1 MTEHDFS
8 RIPRYQKRTFVP
20 EGVDFNDRDE
30 AVELYTQL
38 LDRDIRSAKE
48 LEQWLKDCS
57 ELAAAVDQHGSIL
70 YIVMTCDT
78 SHAEHA
84 YNYQKFIKDV
94 VPAVKPLGDELNRK
108 YLAMNDQFPL
118 DAKRYFIFHRSV
130 QTDVDLFWAENVP
143 LETDVQLLS
152 QEYQSVFGSMT
163 VDLDG
168 QEMTLPQ
175 MSKFQEEVDRSLRER
190 AWRLT
195 AQRRY
200 QDQDRLESIF
210 ERMFSIRHKIA
221 RNAGFGNFR
230 DYQFASYHRFDYSPD
245 HCKRYHE
252 TIERVVVPL
261 WDKILE
267 RRRQQMKLTH
277 LRPWDLSVDPFGRPP
292 LNPFTTADQL
302 TKGVSR
308 IVRRIDPEFGNM
320 FDEMSQ
326 LGLLDLE
333 SRKGK
338 APGGYQNTLSEAR
351 KPFIFMNAVGIDD
364 DVRTLLHESGHAFH
378 AMYCANEFLHTYRR
392 APIEFCEV
400 ASMSMELLADRHLD
414 EFYGAEDHKRSRTTH
429 LENIIHILAWVANVD
444 SFQHWMYEHADHA
457 RQDRI
462 RKWVELYE
470 RFAGTLVDWTG
481 LDLYKETLWHRQLH
495 IFEVPFYYIEYGI
508 AQLGALQIWQ
518 RSRKDLPGTLDSFKR
533 AMALG
538 GSCSLPELFATAGIE
553 FDFSE
558 KTIRPLVH
566 EIARE
571 LEL

>member
-8 RIPRYQKRTFVP
+8 RISRYQERTFVP

-70 YIVMTCDT
+70 YILMTCDT

-163 VDLDG
+163 VDFDG

-175 MSKFQEEVDRSLRER
+175 MSKFQEEIDRSLRER

-230 DYQFASYHRFDYSPD
+230 DYQFAGYHRFDYSPD

-267 RRRQQMKLTH
+267 RRRQQMKLAH

-292 LNPFTTADQL
+292 LKPFTTADQL

-308 IVRRIDPEFGNM
+308 IVRRIDPEFGDM
-320 FDEMSQ
+320 FDEMRQ

-378 AMYCANEFLHTYRR
+378 AMYSATEFLHTYRR

-400 ASMSMELLADRHLD
+400 ASMSMELLADHHMD

-444 SFQHWMYEHADHA
+444 SFQHWMYEHADHT

-518 RSRKDLPGTLDSFKR
+518 RSRKDLPGALNTFKK
-533 AMALG
+533 ALSLG

-558 KTIRPLVH
+558 KTIRPLVND
-566 EIARE
+566 IARE

>member
-1 MTEHDFS
+1 MTETDFS
-8 RIPRYQKRTFVP
+8 RIPRYQPRSFVP
-20 EGVDFNDRDE
+20 EGIDFNDRSE

-38 LDRDIRSAKE
+38 LERSIHSSHD
-48 LEQWLKDCS
+48 LEEWLKDCS
-57 ELAAAVDQHGSIL
+57 ELASAIDQHGAVL
-70 YIVMTCDT
+70 YILMTCDT
-78 SHAEHA
+78 THADYG
-84 YNYQKFIKDV
+84 YNYQQFIKMV
-94 VPAVKPLGDELNRK
+94 VPAIKPLGDELNRK

-118 DAKRYFIFHRSV
+118 DAKRYFVFHRAV

-143 LETDVQLLS
+143 LETDIQLLS
-152 QEYQSVFGSMT
+152 QEYQSVFGNMT
-163 VDLDG
+163 VSFEGQDL
-168 QEMTLPQ
+168 TLPQ
-175 MSKFQEEVDRSLRER
+175 MSKFQQETDRGLRER
-190 AWRLT
+190 TWRLT

-230 DYQFASYHRFDYSPD
+230 DYQFAAYHRFDYSPD

-252 TIERVVVPL
+252 TVERVVVPV
-261 WDKILE
+261 WEKILE
-267 RRRQQMKLTH
+267 RRRQQMGLDR
-277 LRPWDLSVDPFGRPP
+277 LRPWDLAVDPLGQSP
-292 LNPFTTADQL
+292 LKPFETADEL
-302 TKGVSR
+302 TAGVSK
-308 IVRRIDPEFGNM
+308 IVHRIDSDFGAM
-320 FDEMSQ
+320 FDDMQQ

-333 SRKGK
+333 NRKGK

-378 AMYCANEFLHTYRR
+378 ATHSAKEFLHTYRR

-400 ASMSMELLADRHLD
+400 ASMSMELLGDRYLD
-414 EFYGAEDHKRSRTTH
+414 EFYSPDDYRRSRSTH

-444 SFQHWMYEHADHA
+444 SFQHWMYEHAEHT

-462 RKWVELYE
+462 RKWIELYE
-470 RFAGTLVDWTG
+470 RFSGQGVDWSG

-495 IFEVPFYYIEYGI
+495 IFEVPLYYIEYGI
-508 AQLGALQIWQ
+508 AQLGALQIWLHAQ
-518 RSRKDLPGTLDSFKR
+518 KDSAGALTAFKG
-533 AMALG
+533 ALALG
-538 GSCSLPELFATAGIE
+538 GSRSLPELFATAGIE

-558 KTIRPLVH
+558 RTIRPLV
-566 EIARE
+566 EEVARE

>member
-1 MTEHDFS
+1 MTETDFS
-8 RIPRYQKRTFVP
+8 RIPRYQPRAFVP

-30 AVELYTQL
+30 AVELYAQL
-38 LDRDIRSAKE
+38 LDRTIASAQE

-57 ELAAAVDQHGSIL
+57 ELAAAIDQHGSVL
-70 YIVMTCDT
+70 YILMTCDT
-78 SHAEHA
+78 SNSEHGL
-84 YNYQKFIKDV
+84 NYQQFIKDV
-94 VPAVKPLGDELNRK
+94 VPAIKPLGDELNRK
-108 YLAMNDQFPL
+108 YLVMNDQYPL
-118 DAKRYFIFHRSV
+118 DAKRYFIFHRGV

-143 LETDVQLLS
+143 LETDIQLLS
-152 QEYQSVFGSMT
+152 QEYQSVFGGMT
-163 VDLDG
+163 VDFEG
-168 QEMTLPQ
+168 QELTLPQ
-175 MSKFQEEVDRSLRER
+175 MGKFQQETDRGLRER
-190 AWRLT
+190 SWRLI

-200 QDQDRLESIF
+200 QDQDRLETIF

-252 TIERVVVPL
+252 TVEHVVVPV
-261 WDKILE
+261 WEKILE
-267 RRRQQMKLTH
+267 RRRQQMGLDR
-277 LRPWDLSVDPFGRPP
+277 LRPWDLSVDPLGRAP
-292 LNPFTTADQL
+292 LKPFEKDDDL
-302 TKGVSR
+302 IRGVSR
-308 IVRRIDPEFGNM
+308 IVHGIDGEFGTM

-326 LGLLDLE
+326 LGLLDLGN
-333 SRKGK
+333 RKGK

-378 AMYCANEFLHTYRR
+378 SMLSADEFLHTYRR

-400 ASMSMELLADRHLD
+400 ASMSMELLGDPYLN
-414 EFYGAEDHKRSRTTH
+414 EFYNPDDHKRSRDVH

-444 SFQHWMYEHADHA
+444 SFQHWMYEHAEHT

-470 RFAGTLVDWTG
+470 RFSGKGVDWSG

-495 IFEVPFYYIEYGI
+495 IFEVPLYYIEYGI
-508 AQLGALQIWQ
+508 AQLGALQIW
-518 RSRKDLPGTLDSFKR
+518 SRAAKNTARALAEFK
-533 AMALG
+533 AALALG
-538 GSCSLPELFATAGIE
+538 GSRSLPELFATAGIE

-558 KTIRPLVH
+558 RTIRPLVDAV
-566 EIARE
+566 ARE